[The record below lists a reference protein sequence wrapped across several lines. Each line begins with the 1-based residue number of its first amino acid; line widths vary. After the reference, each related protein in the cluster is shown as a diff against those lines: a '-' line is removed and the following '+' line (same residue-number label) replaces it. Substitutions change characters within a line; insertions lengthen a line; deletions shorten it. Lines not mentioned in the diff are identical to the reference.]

1 MNFTY
6 TIAPLPE
13 LKQIW
18 QKNID
23 NNPDEPNW
31 LRWRDEYI
39 HYNTSGMA
47 TTFLVLADGEPVG
60 EGTLI
65 QSPQCKAVA
74 GRPVALADGKHIANV
89 NALRIEKAYEG
100 QGHISR
106 MMRELE
112 DHARSLGYT
121 HLSIGVEAREA
132 RNLAIYLHWGY
143 RTFLMSET
151 EEDELILYY
160 AKEL

>member
-6 TIAPLPE
+6 TIASLPALE
-13 LKQIW
+13 RIW

-31 LRWRDEYI
+31 LRWREEYI
-39 HYNTSGMA
+39 RYNITGMA
-47 TTFLVLADGEPVG
+47 TTFLVLADGDPVG

-65 QSPQCKAVA
+65 LSPDCKAVA
-74 GRPVALADGKHIANV
+74 GRPVALADRKRIANV

-112 DHARSLGYT
+112 NHARSLGYT
-121 HLSIGVEAREA
+121 QLSIGVEAREA

-143 RTFLMSET
+143 RTFLMSEV
-151 EEDELILYY
+151 EDGELNLY
-160 AKEL
+160 

>member
-65 QSPQCKAVA
+65 QSPECKAVV
-74 GRPVALADGKHIANV
+74 GRPVALADGKRIANV
-89 NALRIEKAYEG
+89 NDLRIEKTYEG

-112 DHARSLGYT
+112 NHARSLGYT

>member
-6 TIAPLPE
+6 TLAPLPE
-13 LKQIW
+13 LRQIW

-23 NNPDEPNW
+23 NNPDDPNW

-39 HYNTSGMA
+39 YYNTTGMA
-47 TTFLVLADGEPVG
+47 TTFLVLADGDPVG

-65 QSPQCKAVA
+65 LSPDCKAVV
-74 GRPVALADGKHIANV
+74 GRPIALADGKHIANV

-143 RTFLMSET
+143 RTFLMSEV
-151 EEDELILYY
+151 DDGELILYY

>member
-13 LKQIW
+13 LEQIW

-23 NNPDEPNW
+23 NNPGDPNW

-47 TTFLVLADGEPVG
+47 TTFLVLADGDPVG
-60 EGTLI
+60 EGTLLL
-65 QSPQCKAVA
+65 SPDCKAVSC
-74 GRPVALADGKHIANV
+74 GPDLLADGKRIANV

-100 QGHISR
+100 QGHISHL
-106 MMRELE
+106 MREME
-112 DHARSLGYT
+112 AYARSLGYT

-143 RTFLMSET
+143 RTFLMSEI
-151 EEDELILYY
+151 DGGELILYY
-160 AKEL
+160 EKEL

>member
-6 TIAPLPE
+6 TIASLPALE
-13 LKQIW
+13 RIW

-31 LRWRDEYI
+31 LRWREEYI
-39 HYNTSGMA
+39 HYNTTGMA
-47 TTFLVLADGEPVG
+47 TTFLVLADGDPVG

-65 QSPQCKAVA
+65 LSPDCKAVA
-74 GRPVALADGKHIANV
+74 DRPVALADGKRIANV
-89 NALRIEKAYEG
+89 NALRIEKTYEG

-112 DHARSLGYT
+112 NHARSLGYT

-143 RTFLMSET
+143 RTFLMSEV
-151 EEDELILYY
+151 EDGELILYY